1 MDMLRSFIIYLSK
14 AAWAQNLVTNW
25 GFAWRTASRF
35 IAGTKLDQAMK
46 GWKKMTGEAL
56 KGLGVIMNPPDLKKS
71 KLKS

>member
-35 IAGTKLDQAMK
+35 IAGTKLEEAMRVVHELNA
-46 GWKKMTGEAL
+46 TGINATL
-56 KGLGVIMNPPDLKKS
+56 PHLG
-71 KLKS
+71 